1 MTCDFSAG
9 RVGQQQ
15 TAAAVWDLKQQLAS
29 AASSTDSTV
38 SCSRYMH
45 QVVTLH
51 HHTRINT
58 RKTSSSLAASLLT
71 HHRQAPHTIPPFLP
85 SCLVMFCQTFAP
97 VETAPVAEPLTPQQA
112 RKEYKPLTP
121 EDLAQHPIDP
131 EQYKLPAGYHWY
143 ETMIVL
149 RAMMDDQ
156 GR

>member
-1 MTCDFSAG
+1 MHSS
-9 RVGQQQ
+9 V
-15 TAAAVWDLKQQLAS
+15 AAAAPATLFSGNPSHVHNHCTS
-29 AASSTDSTV
+29 ISSQHNATTP
-38 SCSRYMH
+38 CYCRGY
-45 QVVTLH
+45 
-51 HHTRINT
+51 
-58 RKTSSSLAASLLT
+58 
-71 HHRQAPHTIPPFLP
+71 APLP
-85 SCLVMFCQTFAP
+85 QTFAQP
-97 VETAPVAEPLTPQQA
+97 VEAAPAAEPLTPQQA